1 MTGHLCRRTSH
12 VTRTL
17 AALATSVCALRPA
30 TPAVAAS
37 SAPVSVSAVVDTSK
51 SSAPINPNLY
61 GMFIEHAG
69 SLVYRGMW
77 AEMLDDRKFFN
88 PITPE
93 TAAPPPAR
101 RGPFGGPPRRWT
113 PVGPAESVS
122 LDARNAYVGDHSPAI
137 ALASGEPRGIR
148 QKGLALLQGKSYTG
162 RIALAGDPAAQVS
175 VSLVWG
181 SGPTD
186 RQTLTIGKLT
196 AAYAT
201 FPLAFKCPVDS
212 DDARSRSPRPAP
224 APCAS
229 APCR

>member
-1 MTGHLCRRTSH
+1 
-12 VTRTL
+12 
-17 AALATSVCALRPA
+17 
-30 TPAVAAS
+30 
-37 SAPVSVSAVVDTSK
+37 
-51 SSAPINPNLY
+51 
-61 GMFIEHAG
+61 MFIEHAG

-77 AEMLDDRKFFN
+77 AEMLDDRKFWS
-88 PITPE
+88 PVTPE

-113 PVGPAESVS
+113 PVGPAESVR
-122 LDARNAYVGDHSPAI
+122 LDARDAYVGDHSPAI

-148 QKGLALLQGKSYTG
+148 QKGLALLKGRSYTG
-162 RIALAGDPAAQVS
+162 RIALAGDPAAEVS

-201 FPLAFKCPVDS
+201 FPLVVGQEPGVRIDEQSLTAL
-212 DDARSRSPRPAP
+212 PANP
-224 APCAS
+224 TFAPHCVNI
-229 APCR
+229 